1 MKVIEKILESTS
13 AGSSGKVVFSFEFF
27 PPKSEEGVENLFE
40 RMERMVAH
48 DPTFCDITWG
58 AGGSTAELTLEIARR
73 MQNMVCVETMMHL
86 TCTNMPVEKI
96 DHALESIKKDGIQNV
111 LALRGDPP
119 RGQDKFVQIQG
130 GFACALDLVEHIR
143 KSYGDYFGI
152 AVAGY
157 PEAHPEVIESNG
169 LATPEAYQKDLEYL
183 KRKVDA
189 GAEVIVT
196 QLFYD
201 VDNFLKFVNDCRQIG
216 ITCPIVPGIM
226 PINNYNGFIRMTGFC
241 KTRIPAEITAAL
253 ESIKDNEEAVRAYGI
268 HQGTE
273 MCKKIMASGI
283 KTLHLYTL
291 NNEKSALAILTS
303 LGLISEAKVSRPLP
317 WRRPTN
323 LFRLKEDVRPIFWAN
338 RPKSYITR
346 TIGWEQY
353 PHGRWGDASNASY
366 GALTD
371 HQFMR
376 PKARDKKIQE
386 EWVVPLKKFDDISE
400 KFMKYCL
407 GQLKTS
413 PWSDLDALQPET
425 KIIDEQL
432 GSINLK
438 GFLTINSQPA
448 VNGAKS
454 DSPSIGWGPA
464 GGYVYQKAYVEFFC
478 SAEKLNS
485 LVEKIKAYPSLTYL
499 AVNKEGN
506 LLSNVGKSDVN
517 AVTWGV
523 FPAKEIIQPTVV
535 DPASFLIW
543 KDEAFEIWS
552 RGWAQ
557 LYPEDDSSRTLLQE
571 VYFLLSVLAIYPRDG
586 MVVRGI
592 YYDLTDP
599 EDYYGFSGMTCRTVG
614 GYDYYNPSGWNRLDV
629 YFGKYSIHV
638 RLYLKGMNCVLF
650 PITQKS
656 ITEDKNTPFP
666 TKVCHGAR
674 ADSTRHS
681 VLVAPWGSCF
691 EMAPPVL
698 AKSFLGTNMPCDD
711 LDTSG
716 LFYKKVSETSNT
728 NMVRHVPSEEIK
740 RAMFDIGDDKAPGP
754 DGYTS
759 AFFKKG
765 WDIVGQ
771 DVCNAIRDFFGNGKL
786 LKETNH
792 TFLALIPKVTT
803 PLKVTDYRPISC
815 CNVIYKCLSKIIT
828 NRIIEGIKEVV
839 SENQSAFVPGG
850 RISDNILITQEL
862 MHNYHRDRGPPR
874 CAFKVD
880 IQKAYDTVDWRFLGY
895 ILKCFGLKELIKH

>member
-1 MKVIEKILESTS
+1 MKVIEKILESTA
-13 AGSSGKVVFSFEFF
+13 AGDAGKVVFSFEFF
-27 PPKSEEGVENLFE
+27 PPKTEDGVENLFE

-58 AGGSTAELTLEIARR
+58 AGGTTAELTLEIARR

-96 DHALESIKKDGIQNV
+96 DHALETIKKDGIQNV

-169 LATPEAYQKDLEYL
+169 LATPEAYEKDLAYL

-189 GAEVIVT
+189 GADVIVT

-201 VDNFLKFVNDCRQIG
+201 
-216 ITCPIVPGIM
+216 
-226 PINNYNGFIRMTGFC
+226 
-241 KTRIPAEITAAL
+241 IPSEITAAL
-253 ESIKDNEEAVRAYGI
+253 EPIKDNEEAVRAYGV
-268 HQGTE
+268 HLGTE

-291 NNEKSALAILTS
+291 NMEKSALAILTN
-303 LGLISEAKVSRPLP
+303 LGLIEESKISRPLP

-323 LFRLKEDVRPIFWAN
+323 LFRVKEDVRPIFWAN
-338 RPKSYITR
+338 RPKSYISR

-353 PHGRWGDASNASY
+353 PHGRWGDSSNASY

-376 PKARDKKIQE
+376 PRARDKKLQE

-413 PWSDLDALQPET
+413 PWSELDALQPET

-432 GSINLK
+432 ASINLK
-438 GFLTINSQPA
+438 
-448 VNGAKS
+448 
-454 DSPSIGWGPA
+454 GWGPA

-478 SAEKLNS
+478 YEEKLKA
-485 LVEKIKAYPSLTYL
+485 LVEKCKANPSLTFL

-506 LLSNVGKSDVN
+506 LLSNVGKNDVN

-535 DPASFLIW
+535 DPSSFLIW

-557 LYPEDDSSRTLLQE
+557 FYPEDDSSRSLLQE
-571 VYFLLSVLAIYPRDG
+571 VQKTSYLVSLVDN
-586 MVVRGI
+586 
-592 YYDLTDP
+592 
-599 EDYYGFSGMTCRTVG
+599 DYVNGNLFAVFKGF
-614 GYDYYNPSGWNRLDV
+614 
-629 YFGKYSIHV
+629 
-638 RLYLKGMNCVLF
+638 
-650 PITQKS
+650 
-656 ITEDKNTPFP
+656 
-666 TKVCHGAR
+666 
-674 ADSTRHS
+674 
-681 VLVAPWGSCF
+681 
-691 EMAPPVL
+691 
-698 AKSFLGTNMPCDD
+698 
-711 LDTSG
+711 
-716 LFYKKVSETSNT
+716 
-728 NMVRHVPSEEIK
+728 
-740 RAMFDIGDDKAPGP
+740 
-754 DGYTS
+754 
-759 AFFKKG
+759 
-765 WDIVGQ
+765 
-771 DVCNAIRDFFGNGKL
+771 
-786 LKETNH
+786 
-792 TFLALIPKVTT
+792 
-803 PLKVTDYRPISC
+803 
-815 CNVIYKCLSKIIT
+815 
-828 NRIIEGIKEVV
+828 
-839 SENQSAFVPGG
+839 
-850 RISDNILITQEL
+850 
-862 MHNYHRDRGPPR
+862 
-874 CAFKVD
+874 
-880 IQKAYDTVDWRFLGY
+880 
-895 ILKCFGLKELIKH
+895 